1 MLKGRQYESLL
12 PELRTS
18 RPTCSYPILYLD
30 QGEVRLGGLFD
41 VEESRGHF
49 SAKRFELPRYGM
61 SGIEIEDLVGVDMLF
76 PHPDGYYDTYSQ
88 KLILEPE
95 EVDDVFVFA
104 ARAKREHW
112 GNPDYYRKFDWVPTQ
127 PATDGYRVLD
137 AELFDLAIFHGTEL
151 IHEVRDVFRG
161 FKIGRNVQVV
171 YVKPNPQFA
180 GSYLELSS
188 EVPRTSQPECIEA
201 SPYEYWLYR
210 DGASAR
216 IGTGWDRDPR
226 FIPTERESAVYGIG
240 LQPTITRP
248 VVSTDGTSITVRY
261 HFEPTPMFELLD
273 HYAREKGV
281 VTAAKNFFGG
291 DTTPNYEMVM
301 PVDHVNALAFI
312 EFIFNHSP
320 SLAGEALFWA
330 DLDDYYCGTS
340 CLDTTLRLLN
350 AAPRTRDA
358 HRNLLSRLFDECGEP
373 YDEMRLPSKVTDNV
387 LSGAAHIA
395 AVRAYVE
402 ANHPVISSWKRARQG
417 RDLDEAAAAA
427 AESYFAERKQEYEER
442 KTVATATFR
451 GSKWTSERTLFEM
464 TKSYYPDAI
473 FQFRAEWLGLQSLD
487 IYIPGIRVALEYQG
501 RQHYKSVDHFGGDV
515 GLEDVQVR
523 DRIKSEACE
532 GQGIRIVEWPYWE
545 PLSALTLRDKL
556 R

>member
-1 MLKGRQYESLL
+1 MLKGRQYDSLL
-12 PELRTS
+12 PELRES
-18 RPTCSYPILYLD
+18 RPSCSYPVLYLD
-30 QGEVRLGGLFD
+30 EGEVRLGGLFD
-41 VEESRGHF
+41 VQESPGQF
-49 SAKRFELPRYGM
+49 SAKRFELPRYNKK
-61 SGIEIEDLVGVDMLF
+61 SIEIEDLVAVDMLF

-95 EVDDVFVFA
+95 ELDDVFVFT

-112 GNPDYYRKFDWVPTQ
+112 GNPDYYRKFDWVPAQ

-151 IHEVRDVFRG
+151 VHEIGDVFRG

-171 YVKPNPQFA
+171 YVKPSPQFM
-180 GSYLELSS
+180 GSYLELPT
-188 EVPRTSQPECIEA
+188 EPRRTSQPERTEEP
-201 SPYEYWLYR
+201 PYEYWLYR
-210 DGASAR
+210 DGASSR

-240 LQPTITRP
+240 LQSSVTRP
-248 VVSTDGTSITVRY
+248 VVSPDGTRITVRY

-273 HYAREKGV
+273 QYARENGV
-281 VTAAKNFFGG
+281 VGPAKNFLRN
-291 DTTPNYEMVM
+291 DTTPNYEMDM
-301 PVDHVNALAFI
+301 PADHVDTLAFI

-330 DLDDYYCGTS
+330 DLDDYYCGTT
-340 CLDTTLRLLN
+340 CLDTSLRLLN

-358 HRNLLSRLFDECGEP
+358 HRALLSRLFDECGEP
-373 YDEMRLPSKVTDNV
+373 YDETRLPDSVTDNI
-387 LSGAAHIA
+387 LPGAAHIA

-417 RDLDEAAAAA
+417 RDLDAAAAA
-427 AESYFAERKQEYEER
+427 VAEAYFKERKKEYEER
-442 KTVATATFR
+442 KAAAAAKFK

-464 TKSYYPDAI
+464 THSYYPDAI

-487 IYIPGIRVALEYQG
+487 IYIPSIRVALEYQG
-501 RQHYKSVDHFGGDV
+501 RQHYKSVDHFGGDS
-515 GLEDVQVR
+515 GLEDLQVR
-523 DRIKSEACE
+523 DRTKREACE
-532 GQGIRIVEWPYWE
+532 AHGIRVVEWPYWE
-545 PLSALTLRDKL
+545 PLSALTLRERL